1 MREHHHHQMDQPHQR
16 DPPFAVLVVVLV
28 ELAPE
33 PIEPEHQ
40 RDHSQRA
47 LPMGR
52 RRVALGMAP

>member
-1 MREHHHHQMDQPHQR
+1 MDQPHQR

-52 RRVALGMAP
+52 RRVALGMGP